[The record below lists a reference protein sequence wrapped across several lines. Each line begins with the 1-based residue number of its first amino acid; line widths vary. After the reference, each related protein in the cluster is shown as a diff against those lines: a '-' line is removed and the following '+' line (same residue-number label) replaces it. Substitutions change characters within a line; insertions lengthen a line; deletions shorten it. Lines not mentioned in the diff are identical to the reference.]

1 MFSSH
6 VFTIICFSMVMTSP
20 MGCGPSVN
28 PQLEAEVVRDQ
39 EDQESIYKVHNSICS
54 VLPKY
59 SIYVFKKDEFS

>member
-28 PQLEAEVVRDQ
+28 PQLEAEVVRD
-39 EDQESIYKVHNSICS
+39 
-54 VLPKY
+54 
-59 SIYVFKKDEFS
+59 